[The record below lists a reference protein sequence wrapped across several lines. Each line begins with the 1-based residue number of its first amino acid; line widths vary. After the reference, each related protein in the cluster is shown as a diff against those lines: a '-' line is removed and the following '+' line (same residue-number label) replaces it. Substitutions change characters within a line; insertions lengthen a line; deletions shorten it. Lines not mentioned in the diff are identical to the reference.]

1 MKKTIAALAILASA
15 STSQAL
21 MPEGMY
27 LEGDKSKQTERV
39 ICLSELYT
47 ENDGSKVIGSCDESE
62 ANAEYGAELKANGC
76 AEGQLA
82 IRTVSLQIESCP
94 TAVQL

>member
-21 MPEGMY
+21 MPEFDG
-27 LEGDKSKQTERV
+27 LEINKSKQTERV

-47 ENDGSKVIGSCDESE
+47 ENDGSKVLGACDESE
-62 ANAEYGAELKANGC
+62 ANESYGAQLMANGC

-82 IRTVSLQIESCP
+82 IQSVELKIESCP